1 MMQFIGS
8 AWYGKSSHGGGSID
22 RSRNTGVFIIISQG
36 VSSSA
41 ALLDTYDCFMYIIV
55 VLELQ
60 HGRVRKIVLV

>member
-8 AWYGKSSHGGGSID
+8 AWYGKSSHGGGSND
-22 RSRNTGVFIIISQG
+22 RTGVVIIISQG

-60 HGRVRKIVLV
+60 HGMVRKIVLV